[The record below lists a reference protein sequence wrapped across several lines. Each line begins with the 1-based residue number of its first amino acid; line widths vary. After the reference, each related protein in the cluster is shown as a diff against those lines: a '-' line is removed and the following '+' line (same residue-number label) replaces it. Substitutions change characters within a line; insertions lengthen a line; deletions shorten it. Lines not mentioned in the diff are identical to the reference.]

1 MICNNPGGAPAS
13 ENSSASLLA
22 VMGSCSEGFKMKVFP
37 QAIAIGNIQRGIIAG
52 KLKGV
57 IPVQTPSGCM

>member
-13 ENSSASLLA
+13 KNNSANLLA
-22 VMGSCSEGFKMKVFP
+22 VIGSCSEGFKIKVFP
-37 QAIAIGNIQRGIIAG
+37 HAIAIGNIQRGIIAG

-57 IPVQTPSGCM
+57 IPTQTPKGCV